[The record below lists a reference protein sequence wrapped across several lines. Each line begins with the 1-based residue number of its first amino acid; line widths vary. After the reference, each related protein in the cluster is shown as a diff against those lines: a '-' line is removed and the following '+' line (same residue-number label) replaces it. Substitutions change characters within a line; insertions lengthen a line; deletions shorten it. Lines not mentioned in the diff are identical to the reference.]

1 MRISLHLPR
10 KLLSI
15 GLKICVSLLFLA
27 YLVEQVEWVEVWRH
41 LKGAHVP
48 YMWLYVL
55 LGFVMI
61 VPNAVKW
68 RVLAEARGIRA
79 PVRYLVSLYLIGAF
93 FNNFLPTS
101 VGGDVVRGYALG
113 KAYGRFTDAMASV
126 FVERF
131 VGYTVLV
138 VFGLMAIALDQKL
151 RVDIRLVAPI
161 TIAVVVYVGILWM
174 ILNESWLRLARK
186 WLPVKTIQKCL
197 AKISEFHQVITLYR
211 HEPTALLKAGGY
223 SMLFYFLSVVT
234 VYVGCLT
241 FHAAV
246 SFVGLLAAVPVLLI
260 LFMVPFSL
268 GGIGLQEWAYFYVLT
283 TVGVPAPASISLA
296 LLFRLRSIAFGL
308 IGGAIYP
315 FVTFGEPILAKSL
328 EGDEEPH
335 RTVHNDP
342 VVVVDSS
349 SMCK

>member
-1 MRISLHLPR
+1 MRITLHLPR
-10 KLLSI
+10 KLLGV

-27 YLVEQVEWVEVWRH
+27 YLVDQVEWDEVWRH

-55 LGFVMI
+55 LGFVVI

-68 RVLAEARGIRA
+68 RVLAEARGIHA

-113 KAYGRFTDAMASV
+113 KAYRKFTDAMASV

-138 VFGLMAIALDQKL
+138 LFGLLAIALDQKL
-151 RVDIRLVAPI
+151 RADIRLVAPI
-161 TIAVVVYVGILWM
+161 TIAAVAYVGMLWM
-174 ILNESWLRLARK
+174 ILNESWLRLAQK
-186 WLPVKTIQKCL
+186 WLPGKTIQKCL
-197 AKISEFHQVITLYR
+197 AKINAFHQVITLYR
-211 HEPTALLKAGGY
+211 HEPKALLKAGGY
-223 SMLFYFLSVVT
+223 SILFYFLSVVT

-283 TVGVPAPASISLA
+283 IVGVPAPVSISLA

-315 FVTFGEPILAKSL
+315 FVTLGEPILAKSL
-328 EGDEEPH
+328 ESDGEPH
-335 RTVHNDP
+335 RTVH
-342 VVVVDSS
+342 
-349 SMCK
+349 KIL

>member
-1 MRISLHLPR
+1 MRITLHLPR
-10 KLLSI
+10 KLLGV

-27 YLVEQVEWVEVWRH
+27 YLVDQVEWDEVWRH

-55 LGFVMI
+55 LGFVVI

-68 RVLAEARGIRA
+68 CVLAEARGIHA

-113 KAYGRFTDAMASV
+113 KAYGKFTDAMASV

-138 VFGLMAIALDQKL
+138 LFGLLAIALDQKL
-151 RVDIRLVAPI
+151 RADIRLVAPI
-161 TIAVVVYVGILWM
+161 TIAAVAYVGMLWM
-174 ILNESWLRLARK
+174 ILNESWLRLAQK
-186 WLPVKTIQKCL
+186 WLPGKTIQKCL
-197 AKISEFHQVITLYR
+197 AKINSFHQVITLYR
-211 HEPTALLKAGGY
+211 HEPKALLKAGGY
-223 SMLFYFLSVVT
+223 SILFYFFSVVT

-283 TVGVPAPASISLA
+283 IVGVPAPVSISLA

-315 FVTFGEPILAKSL
+315 FVTLGEPILAKSL
-328 EGDEEPH
+328 ESDGEPH

-342 VVVVDSS
+342 VVVVDN
-349 SMCK
+349 